1 MNTFPY
7 LICRYG
13 VFYFRRVVPL
23 NLRSILGKFEVVR
36 SLETKNIKTAR
47 KAALEMAE
55 TLDSQL

>member
-13 VFYFRRVVPL
+13 VFCFRRVVPL